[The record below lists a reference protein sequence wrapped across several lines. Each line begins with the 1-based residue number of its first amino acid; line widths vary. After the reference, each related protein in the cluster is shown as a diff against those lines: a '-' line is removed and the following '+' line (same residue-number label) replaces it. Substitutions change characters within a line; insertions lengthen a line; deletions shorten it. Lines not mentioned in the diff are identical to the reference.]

1 MTEKVQILAIG
12 CLSILIAL
20 AMLLIPTQTN
30 IIWGMIAGWFALVG
44 IEVTATTLT
53 RSARIE
59 QKLNEMTTLLKKEG
73 KEQ

>member
-30 IIWGMIAGWFALVG
+30 IIWAMIVGWFALVG
-44 IEVTATTLT
+44 IEVTAITLS
-53 RSARIE
+53 RANKIE
-59 QKLNEMTTLLKKEG
+59 QRLNELTTMLKKEG

>member
-1 MTEKVQILAIG
+1 MTVRVQILAIG

-30 IIWGMIAGWFALVG
+30 IIWAMIVGWFALVG
-44 IEVTATTLT
+44 IEVTAITLS
-53 RSARIE
+53 RANKIE
-59 QKLNEMTTLLKKEG
+59 QRLNELTTMLKKEG